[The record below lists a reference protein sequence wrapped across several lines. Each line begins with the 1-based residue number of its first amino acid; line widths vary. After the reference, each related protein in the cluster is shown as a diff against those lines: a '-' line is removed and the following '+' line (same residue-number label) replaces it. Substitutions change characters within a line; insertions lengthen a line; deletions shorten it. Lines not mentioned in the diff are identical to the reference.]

1 MQVSTTNSNYAIPNG
16 FDVKKYFADY
26 IGLTM
31 GEADEVQDIVV
42 RVARKGVLYLRTLP
56 LHKSQMEINTTA
68 DYSDFQFHLAP
79 NFEFMQEILGRGD
92 EAEVL
97 SPQSI
102 RDQFA
107 QKIAELNKRYNG

>member
-1 MQVSTTNSNYAIPNG
+1 MQVSTTNSTYDIPDG
-16 FDVKKYFADY
+16 FDVKKYFSDY
-26 IGLTM
+26 SGMTL

-42 RVARKGVLYLRTLP
+42 RVSRKGVSYLRTLP
-56 LHKSQMEINTTA
+56 LHKSQKEINTTA

-97 SPQSI
+97 SPESI
-102 RDQFA
+102 RTKFA
-107 QKIAELNKRYNG
+107 DIIAKSHAKYTK